1 MIKRNFDYL
10 IGKRIKAHGQEAY
23 VTQVVH
29 HRDYAAIHL
38 DISIVVPTWEYTR
51 DWVHFSEIQE
61 IFNN

>member
-10 IGKRIKAHGQEAY
+10 IGKKIKAHGQEAY
-23 VTQVVH
+23 VTQVIYQ
-29 HRDYAAIHL
+29 REYPQIYL

-51 DWVHFSEIQE
+51 DWVHPCEIQE